1 MRRDRIISLPVVVLV
16 LGTGPA
22 YGANDLLPSLVQTS
36 AERLQLAEKVAL
48 AKWDSGGSVE
58 DPVREEQV
66 IQNAVR
72 EAETRGLNPTQ
83 VRDFFRAQIEAN
95 KVVQYSLLSD
105 WLRAGE
111 APPHGH
117 IDLVKEIRP
126 QLDEIQKQ
134 LIEELAGSFT
144 VRSSTNCRVD
154 VAQAVGKY
162 FDARNLQANSRDA
175 VAIERAMAATCTQ

>member
-1 MRRDRIISLPVVVLV
+1 MSS
-16 LGTGPA
+16 A
-22 YGANDLLPSLVQTS
+22 YAETDSLPSLVQTS
-36 AERLQLAEKVAL
+36 AERLQLAQKVAL

-66 IQNAVR
+66 IQNAVK
-72 EAETRGLNPTQ
+72 EGETRGLNPAQ

-95 KVVQYSLLSD
+95 KVIQYSLLSD

-126 QLDEIQKQ
+126 QLDEIQNQ
-134 LIEELAGSFT
+134 LIDELAASLT
-144 VRSSTNCRVD
+144 VRSSKTCHVN

-162 FDARNLQANSRDA
+162 LDAHNLQANSRDA
-175 VAIERAMAATCTQ
+175 VAIERAMAATCSQ